1 MLVWIHRNLPIVL
14 AAVLSLLLHTVVLF
28 PLIEIV
34 GLGRASDDAEH
45 ASMGNANRG
54 LRMPLKGLD
63 PDREIRPEQLSE
75 QERRMQRNLAMRR
88 MQQELREKRAEAP
101 KPEPPTPEP
110 PKPEPPKP
118 EEKIELGIDD
128 STAVTMNWIGYA
140 EYEKHL
146 AALAEVEQAAL
157 RLEASSGAGGTASPT
172 LPPAPPAP
180 TVAMSPNPGDA
191 SLPPTAG
198 GADGAA
204 ETNLIAPAST
214 TPSSPSAATARTET
228 PEATGTDAETARPEP
243 RPETKPESKPESKPE
258 TKPETTPAPTPDP
271 SAKPRP
277 APVTDPTTRPP
288 TELPPDTTVDDPTL
302 PPAETRKPDGTT
314 APPETATPDAT
325 PPQPTP
331 SEARPR
337 ERPDPSAIEP
347 ERRLDSAK
355 SGEAAN
361 LPPRESAD
369 PNEQRPLPPL
379 PAPVLPN
386 DPSTE
391 TSTSENPTPGAAS
404 DASTATDATNR
415 QGGGVKG
422 PEVIDGAASTP
433 APPSPAGAPGDARA
447 DQGALSTRESDPTS
461 LIDVPPSAWQNGK
474 PLARKGIMLQ
484 TVKPRFLTLNLVDGV
499 RFNPIVEL
507 IIGRDGVPQHV
518 VIARSSGNASVN
530 EAIRSALFKWR
541 ASGKQIS
548 ELKPGQTVTIR
559 LKLIML
565 QG

>member
-1 MLVWIHRNLPIVL
+1 MIAWVHRNLPIVL
-14 AAVLSLLLHTVVLF
+14 AAVLSLLLHTAVLF

-34 GLGRASDDAEH
+34 GLGRFADDAEQTSLGK
-45 ASMGNANRG
+45 ASPG
-54 LRMPLKGLD
+54 LKGPTLD
-63 PDREIRPEQLSE
+63 SERDPRREQLTE
-75 QERRMQRNLAMRR
+75 RERRLQRNLAVRR
-88 MQQELREKRAEAP
+88 VQQELREKRAEQP
-101 KPEPPTPEP
+101 KPEERTPDD

-118 EEKIELGIDD
+118 EEKIELGIDASD
-128 STAVTMNWIGYA
+128 AVTMNWIGYA
-140 EYEKHL
+140 EYQKHL

-191 SLPPTAG
+191 TLPPTAG

-214 TPSSPSAATARTET
+214 TPSSPSTATARTES
-228 PEATGTDAETARPEP
+228 PEATGTDAETARPERAP
-243 RPETKPESKPESKPE
+243 LPAPNGTTAAPKPNATAPNTQPDPVTKPPSD
-258 TKPETTPAPTPDP
+258 APTDLP
-271 SAKPRP
+271 SDVP
-277 APVTDPTTRPP
+277 
-288 TELPPDTTVDDPTL
+288 VDDPTL
-302 PPAETRKPDGTT
+302 PPAADT
-314 APPETATPDAT
+314 PPEVTPDAAKPKPAPTEIDPAKEPKAETTPTPDAT
-325 PPQPTP
+325 APN
-331 SEARPR
+331 EK
-337 ERPDPSAIEP
+337 PDPSLIEP
-347 ERRLDSAK
+347 EKRLDTAK

-361 LPPRESAD
+361 LPPRENANPD
-369 PNEQRPLPPL
+369 ELLPLPPL
-379 PAPVLPN
+379 PAPVLPK

-391 TSTSENPTPGAAS
+391 TSTSETPTPGAAS
-404 DASTATDATNR
+404 ELPTATDATNK

-422 PEVIDGAASTP
+422 PEVVDGAASTP
-433 APPSPAGAPGDARA
+433 APPSPAGTPGDARA

-461 LIDVPPSAWQNGK
+461 IIDVPASAWQNGK

-484 TVKPRFLTLNLVDGV
+484 TVKPRFLTLNLIDGV

-518 VIARSSGNASVN
+518 VIARSSGNAAVN

-541 ASGKQIS
+541 ASGKQITD
-548 ELKPGQTVTIR
+548 LKPGQTVTIR

-565 QG
+565 QD